1 MAESVRQAICAAG
14 AIKVS
19 GVLTG
24 APGGNPN
31 SATLRQFAPCTLTV
45 MANSLWTTEQFT
57 CPGCG
62 ANYTATREEQ
72 HEKRS
77 GNFKCSVCDTEIH
90 AWAGYQ
96 DFFNWKI
103 IRTKSPAFGRKR

>member
-1 MAESVRQAICAAG
+1 MARSVRRSG
-14 AIKVS
+14 LVKVS

-24 APGGNPN
+24 SPGENAN
-31 SATLRQFAPCTLTV
+31 AATLRQFAPCTLPG

-57 CPGCG
+57 CSSCG
-62 ANYTATREEQ
+62 MNYTATREEQ

-77 GNFKCSVCDTEIH
+77 GNFRCSVCDTEIH
-90 AWAGYQ
+90 AWSGYQ

-103 IRTKSPAFGRKR
+103 IKAKAPAFGRKR